1 MCIHRKLDHI
11 NFLFKAF
18 TIKDACKHNNVL
30 QIEEILSF
38 SHMHIH
44 IGFVA
49 GTMCSEMRVR
59 SQCHGH
65 RKQILTNQI

>member
-38 SHMHIH
+38 LSHAHSYWIC
-44 IGFVA
+44 GWNNV
-49 GTMCSEMRVR
+49 
-59 SQCHGH
+59 Q
-65 RKQILTNQI
+65 